1 MCSFEQKREVNQWL
15 ESLFAGEKIPEFD
28 NTDEELIQ
36 ELYKMQQ
43 HCKETER
50 DIKVKTDFQKLQ
62 IVEYQ
67 NETERMNKIM
77 EDVGMSSV
85 GRPSLEDEPLEELI
99 RTMADV
105 AQLLGV
111 DNPSEDDLD
120 LALANLR
127 LRSSDTHVFEL
138 KRQQK
143 IEKEKQERL
152 ESINR
157 LSHSECAL
165 DHENKEAKHQ
175 KETLNN
181 SRKKT
186 AFMLEKLQEYGK
198 TAEMHKSVTKKN
210 GFKKEI
216 LHENILNLKKDLD
229 ELEAN
234 ELKPKQIKL
243 AGYNGLPPSLELAK
257 AKVAEAEHELESLQ
271 HELTKEIT
279 ALHV

>member
-1 MCSFEQKREVNQWL
+1 M
-15 ESLFAGEKIPEFD
+15 G
-28 NTDEELIQ
+28 
-36 ELYKMQQ
+36 
-43 HCKETER
+43 ETER
-50 DIKVKTDFQKLQ
+50 DIKVKIDFQKLQ

-127 LRSSDTHVFEL
+127 LRSSDTHVYEL

-143 IEKEKQERL
+143 IEKEKEERL

-157 LSHSECAL
+157 LSHSEYAL

-186 AFMLEKLQEYGK
+186 AF
-198 TAEMHKSVTKKN
+198 
-210 GFKKEI
+210 
-216 LHENILNLKKDLD
+216 
-229 ELEAN
+229 
-234 ELKPKQIKL
+234 
-243 AGYNGLPPSLELAK
+243 
-257 AKVAEAEHELESLQ
+257 
-271 HELTKEIT
+271 
-279 ALHV
+279 